1 MALGWLILMV
11 IIDIFI
17 KMKKSDLST
26 KEWQYFL
33 VLKELL
39 GELSRKEKNM
49 KVIEWLTKKVEKLE
63 KRSGG

>member
-1 MALGWLILMV
+1 MALGWLILMG

-49 KVIEWLTKKVEKLE
+49 KVIEWLTKKVEKLQ
-63 KRSGG
+63 KRSGW

>member
-1 MALGWLILMV
+1 MALGWLIPMV

-63 KRSGG
+63 KRSGW

>member
-49 KVIEWLTKKVEKLE
+49 KVIEWPTKKVEKLE
-63 KRSGG
+63 KTSGW

>member
-1 MALGWLILMV
+1 MALGWLILMG

-63 KRSGG
+63 KRSGW

>member
-1 MALGWLILMV
+1 MG

-63 KRSGG
+63 KRSGW